1 MENNTKENNIMENY
15 NDDIYYP
22 KTSDIETW
30 ESFLNRELTIE
41 EKLYI
46 MDVVIEKDL
55 NKELYSLQEN
65 LKKDGSLYIPKLTS
79 NVGNCLFE
87 SLEILGYGDA
97 EQIRKNVAA
106 VMTLCGKDDLFF
118 PYLNQSLKDIFIN
131 SNDIISVFDKNE
143 EKSYKY
149 NYDMMLVD
157 LYSKHSWSRLP
168 TELILMVISRI
179 YKIQIL
185 IYHNNSTY
193 VSKVN
198 VWENCDY
205 ISPTIIRLGQLN
217 EEHYVPIMQITSSS
231 SLDIVNK
238 KIKYVKAKNRFHKWA
253 RELII
258 NINKTIK
265 IKETIIQNHHFM
277 LDKEIKECELDQFY
291 NID

>member
-1 MENNTKENNIMENY
+1 
-15 NDDIYYP
+15 
-22 KTSDIETW
+22 
-30 ESFLNRELTIE
+30 
-41 EKLYI
+41 
-46 MDVVIEKDL
+46 
-55 NKELYSLQEN
+55 
-65 LKKDGSLYIPKLTS
+65 
-79 NVGNCLFE
+79 
-87 SLEILGYGDA
+87 
-97 EQIRKNVAA
+97 
-106 VMTLCGKDDLFF
+106 MTLCGKDDLFF

-217 EEHYVPIMQITSSS
+217 EEHYVPITQITSSS
-231 SLDIVNK
+231 SFDIINK

-265 IKETIIQNHHFM
+265 IIGLPIHIDKNQLIDVFEFYGAIEDKGVWFKYYRDEIFAFIRYESEESSKKAISKHHMKPYGNMIITI
-277 LDKEIKECELDQFY
+277 ELV
-291 NID
+291 

>member
-1 MENNTKENNIMENY
+1 MEAE
-15 NDDIYYP
+15 DVYYP

-30 ESFLNRELTIE
+30 ESFLNRELTME
-41 EKLYI
+41 EKLYL
-46 MDVVIEKDL
+46 MDVIIEKGL
-55 NKELYSLQEN
+55 NKELYGLQEN

-97 EQIRKNVAA
+97 EQIRKNVTT
-106 VMTLCGKDDLFF
+106 VMTLCAKDDSFF
-118 PYLNQSLKDIFIN
+118 PYIHQSLRNIFSN
-131 SNDIISVFDKNE
+131 SNDIATVLDKDEN
-143 EKSYKY
+143 KSYKY

-185 IYHNNSTY
+185 IYHNNTAY
-193 VSKVN
+193 VSNVN
-198 VWENCDY
+198 VWQQCDY

-217 EEHYVPIMQITSSS
+217 EEHYVPITEITTTSSD
-231 SLDIVNK
+231 LVNK

-258 NINKTIK
+258 NINETAK
-265 IKETIIQNHHFM
+265 IKETIIKIHFSK
-277 LDKEIKECELDQFY
+277 LEEDTKECVL
-291 NID
+291 

>member
-1 MENNTKENNIMENY
+1 MEAE
-15 NDDIYYP
+15 DVYYP

-30 ESFLNRELTIE
+30 ESFLNRELTME
-41 EKLYI
+41 EKLYL
-46 MDVVIEKDL
+46 MDVIIEKGL
-55 NKELYSLQEN
+55 NKELYGLQEN

-97 EQIRKNVAA
+97 EQIRKNVTT
-106 VMTLCGKDDLFF
+106 VMTLCAKDDSFF
-118 PYLNQSLKDIFIN
+118 PYIHQSLRNIFAN
-131 SNDIISVFDKNE
+131 SNDISTVLDKDEN
-143 EKSYKY
+143 KSYKY

-185 IYHNNSTY
+185 IYHNNTAY
-193 VSKVN
+193 VSNVN
-198 VWENCDY
+198 VWQLCDY

-217 EEHYVPIMQITSSS
+217 EEHYVPITEITTTSS
-231 SLDIVNK
+231 DIVNK

-253 RELII
+253 RELVI
-258 NINKTIK
+258 NINETAK
-265 IKETIIQNHHFM
+265 IKETIIKIHFSK
-277 LDKEIKECELDQFY
+277 LEEDTKECVLEDFY
-291 NID
+291 TID

>member
-1 MENNTKENNIMENY
+1 MEAE
-15 NDDIYYP
+15 DVYYP

-30 ESFLNRELTIE
+30 ESFLNRELTME
-41 EKLYI
+41 EKLYL
-46 MDVVIEKDL
+46 MDVIIEKGL
-55 NKELYSLQEN
+55 NKELYGLQEN

-97 EQIRKNVAA
+97 EQIRKNVSAI
-106 VMTLCGKDDLFF
+106 MTLSSKDELFF
-118 PYLNQSLKDIFIN
+118 PHIHQSLRNIFTN
-131 SNDIISVFDKNE
+131 SNDIATVFDKDE
-143 EKSYKY
+143 ERAYKY

-185 IYHNNSTY
+185 IYHNNTAY
-193 VSKVN
+193 ISKVN
-198 VWENCDY
+198 VWDDM
-205 ISPTIIRLGQLN
+205 PIIDSIKLGQLN
-217 EEHYVPIMQITSSS
+217 EEHYVPIKQITDATSGD
-231 SLDIVNK
+231 LVNK

-253 RELII
+253 RELVV
-258 NINKTIK
+258 NINESTK
-265 IKETIIQNHHFM
+265 IKETIIQNH
-277 LDKEIKECELDQFY
+277 LSKLEEDTKECVLEDFY